1 MKKLTPAPII
11 DRSGLRFD
19 SHPAVQPLRKGHYRV
34 ILTTIA
40 GDAPK
45 DFLRI
50 YEYGAGNK
58 ASPHNWP
65 AHIAKVGQKWY
76 PNESIT
82 EHLLTR
88 IGQFLEIEIADSQ
101 LMFVRGQ
108 LRFLSRYFLKKRE
121 SLVHGAEI
129 FAGYLQ
135 DEKFVEEVEKK
146 NQARDIFTFQFVE
159 DALLDR
165 FPEDVDEI
173 LQGFVKLLGF
183 DALVGNNDRHF
194 YNWGVI
200 TDVAGRTKP
209 RFSPVYDTARA
220 LFWNTTDAA
229 IEEIAES
236 RDANRKGSFMS
247 KYVERCYPKTGWD
260 GVDQPN
266 HFDLIKMIVSHR
278 PTLIPTL
285 QSLNNEQLAGNV
297 QSLFEG
303 EFSTLLTE
311 HRKEFIIKCI
321 VERQKRFRESLSLL
335 P

>member
-19 SHPAVQPLRKGHYRV
+19 SHPAVQPLRKGHYQV

-88 IGQFLEIEIADSQ
+88 IGQFLGIEIADSQ

-229 IEEIAES
+229 IEETRISAL
-236 RDANRKGSFMS
+236 DQL
-247 KYVERCYPKTGWD
+247 VERSAGRPAEIRTRLSEVRSALDEIERDLGQPYRRDRAQAHGQGQPMQAIKLQALGAPMGPGTG
-260 GVDQPN
+260 Q
-266 HFDLIKMIVSHR
+266 
-278 PTLIPTL
+278 
-285 QSLNNEQLAGNV
+285 
-297 QSLFEG
+297 
-303 EFSTLLTE
+303 
-311 HRKEFIIKCI
+311 
-321 VERQKRFRESLSLL
+321 
-335 P
+335 